1 MKRLKGKQ
9 VLAAAF
15 AAVLGASLM
24 GCSLRAGSSSDSNV
38 IESGTTL
45 STIGAQEITPTPTPD
60 PNEGLLVIGTKA
72 SGKHVY
78 KVRFDN
84 ETGKTITA
92 FQIRDESEDDF
103 EPDLLQGNE
112 FPSGSKVLC
121 YYDAGDAFKA
131 LKASS
136 SADSASESTESAAN
150 GQNVVNAAEDI
161 PDFYIQLTFSDGQ
174 VAVLHDVPFSEFE
187 EAMICTDAGTYY
199 YLTYETADGTSVT
212 TMKAEKK
219 LKEQADEEAAAAKK
233 KAEEEAA
240 ESEAAA
246 KKASEKAAAESE
258 AAAAKKARRRLL
270 RKRRITRRTIRRIT
284 HRTTHRIIR
293 RTTRSRTR
301 PTMAVRLELRMEAA
315 ALRADRGGAV
325 KKREIVFSWPLLFWI
340 THSDL
345 ASPRKSRAG
354 FPKNSMN
361 RSTVS

>member
-1 MKRLKGKQ
+1 MRKLKGKQ
-9 VLAAAF
+9 VLAAVF
-15 AAVLGASLM
+15 AAVLGTSLM
-24 GCSLRAGSSSDSNV
+24 GCSLCAGSASGSNV
-38 IESGTTL
+38 VESGTTL

-131 LKASS
+131 MKSASS
-136 SADSASESTESAAN
+136 SESEESTESAAV
-150 GQNVVNAAEDI
+150 GQTAVNAAEDI

-199 YLTYETADGTSVT
+199 YLTYETPDGTSVT
-212 TMKAEKK
+212 TMKSEQKI
-219 LKEQADEEAAAAKK
+219 KEQADEEAAAAKK

-246 KKASEKAAAESE
+246 KRAAEKAAAQSAAAQQKQEEEAAARKQAEEEAAAQSAAAAAAAQQQAEE
-258 AAAAKKARRRLL
+258 AAAAAAQSVAQ
-270 RKRRITRRTIRRIT
+270 TAQNAQNNAQDNTQN
-284 HRTTHRIIR
+284 TTQDN
-293 RTTRSRTR
+293 TQQNQTDNGGTVG
-301 PTMAVRLELRMEAA
+301 T
-315 ALRADRGGAV
+315 ADGSG
-325 KKREIVFSWPLLFWI
+325 
-340 THSDL
+340 
-345 ASPRKSRAG
+345 
-354 FPKNSMN
+354 
-361 RSTVS
+361 STSN

>member
-9 VLAAAF
+9 VLAAVF

-246 KKASEKAAAESE
+246 KKASEKAAAESAAAAAQKKQEEE
-258 AAAAKKARRRLL
+258 AAAAQKQA
-270 RKRRITRRTIRRIT
+270 
-284 HRTTHRIIR
+284 
-293 RTTRSRTR
+293 
-301 PTMAVRLELRMEAA
+301 EEEAA
-315 ALRADRGGAV
+315 AQSAAAAAAAAQQQAEEEAAAQSAAQAAQDAQNNAQNNTQNNTQDNTQNNTQNNTQQNQTDNGGTVGAADGSDGA
-325 KKREIVFSWPLLFWI
+325 S
-340 THSDL
+340 S
-345 ASPRKSRAG
+345 
-354 FPKNSMN
+354 
-361 RSTVS
+361 

>member
-1 MKRLKGKQ
+1 MRKLKGKQ
-9 VLAAAF
+9 VLAAVF
-15 AAVLGASLM
+15 AAVLGTSLM
-24 GCSLRAGSSSDSNV
+24 GCSLRAGSSSNSNV

-131 LKASS
+131 LKSS
-136 SADSASESTESAAN
+136 STADSASESAASTAN
-150 GQNVVNAAEDI
+150 GQTVVNAAEDI
-161 PDFYIQLTFSDGQ
+161 PDFYIKLTFSDGQ

-246 KKASEKAAAESE
+246 KKASEKAAAEKE
-258 AAAAKKARRRLL
+258 AAAAAAQKQQ
-270 RKRRITRRTIRRIT
+270 
-284 HRTTHRIIR
+284 
-293 RTTRSRTR
+293 
-301 PTMAVRLELRMEAA
+301 EEEAA
-315 ALRADRGGAV
+315 AAQKQAEEAAEAQKQAEEAAAAQSAADAAAAAQSAANAAQNNNNNTQDNTQDNTQNNTQDNTQNNTQNQTGNGGTVGAAG
-325 KKREIVFSWPLLFWI
+325 SGDD
-340 THSDL
+340 SD
-345 ASPRKSRAG
+345 
-354 FPKNSMN
+354 
-361 RSTVS
+361 